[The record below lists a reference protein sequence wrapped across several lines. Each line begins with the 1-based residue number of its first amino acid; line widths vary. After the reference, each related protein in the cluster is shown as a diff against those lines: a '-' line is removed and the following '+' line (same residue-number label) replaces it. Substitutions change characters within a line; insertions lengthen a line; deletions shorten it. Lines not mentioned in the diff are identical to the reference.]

1 MCTHTYLYGHTCLRV
16 CISHDVDTFKARVGC
31 QLSSWPLY
39 LVYWHRIF
47 HLNLGPL
54 DLSNLA
60 GHLAGVPAFY
70 VLGLQLALT
79 WVLGSELWS
88 PDLCGKCFDS
98 QAISLCH
105 VISTIFET
113 EIHIA
118 QPNLELLMLLPPS
131 SMLGEWAWAPTLI
144 KSMCF
149 NVFLLKSIHRE
160 T

>member
-1 MCTHTYLYGHTCLRV
+1 M
-16 CISHDVDTFKARVGC
+16 
-31 QLSSWPLY
+31 
-39 LVYWHRIF
+39 
-47 HLNLGPL
+47 NLGPL

-60 GHLAGVPAFY
+60 GHLARGEGGSPAFS

-105 VISTIFET
+105 VISAIFQT

-131 SMLGEWAWAPTLI
+131 SMLRERAWAHTLDQ
-144 KSMCF
+144 KY
-149 NVFLLKSIHRE
+149 VF
-160 T
+160 